1 MEVKRDKMLEGRINK
16 RRRKYRCN
24 KVVIKL
30 ESKIEVGWRE
40 KIKGLDKVMIE
51 IGVDE
56 RMKESV
62 EGWRW
67 RKERNEK
74 GLMVEIWRSIEI
86 EGRKEI
92 IEMKEDKVRK
102 GIEVGLRVDDK
113 KILEEFRSKGIVKS
127 KRKKRK
133 IEEKMGRSKGENKIE
148 SIIIGIERRLIGI
161 VIEVIIKREI
171 EIMIEE
177 IIEIVIG
184 KIVEIEVM
192 KKIERKKNEREV
204 NER

>member
-1 MEVKRDKMLEGRINK
+1 
-16 RRRKYRCN
+16 
-24 KVVIKL
+24 
-30 ESKIEVGWRE
+30 
-40 KIKGLDKVMIE
+40 
-51 IGVDE
+51 
-56 RMKESV
+56 
-62 EGWRW
+62 
-67 RKERNEK
+67 
-74 GLMVEIWRSIEI
+74 
-86 EGRKEI
+86 
-92 IEMKEDKVRK
+92 
-102 GIEVGLRVDDK
+102 
-113 KILEEFRSKGIVKS
+113 
-127 KRKKRK
+127 
-133 IEEKMGRSKGENKIE
+133 MGRSKGENKIE

>member
-113 KILEEFRSKGIVKS
+113 
-127 KRKKRK
+127 
-133 IEEKMGRSKGENKIE
+133 
-148 SIIIGIERRLIGI
+148 
-161 VIEVIIKREI
+161 
-171 EIMIEE
+171 
-177 IIEIVIG
+177 
-184 KIVEIEVM
+184 
-192 KKIERKKNEREV
+192 
-204 NER
+204 